1 MKEHF
6 YFQFKQRGVLA
17 TMSLYETE
25 EVAYMIARDRGYV
38 ERCWYKP
45 STWNNFVIKG
55 W

>member
-6 YFQFKQRGVLA
+6 YFQFKQRGMLT
-17 TMSLYETE
+17 TMSLFETE
-25 EVAYMIARDRGYV
+25 EVAYMIARDRGYT

>member
-6 YFQFKQRGVLA
+6 YFQFDCNGVE
-17 TMSLYETE
+17 TSISIFETE
-25 EVAYMIARDRGYV
+25 ETAYLIARDQGYI

-55 W
+55 